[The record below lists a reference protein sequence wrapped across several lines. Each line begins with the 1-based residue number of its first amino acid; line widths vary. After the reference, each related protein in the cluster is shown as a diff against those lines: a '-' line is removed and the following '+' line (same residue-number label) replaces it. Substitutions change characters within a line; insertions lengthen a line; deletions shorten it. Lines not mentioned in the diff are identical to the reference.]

1 MKISELTTERAAD
14 VLCEVSIY
22 ALNILSDKELLA
34 SLRMQLEGTDGD
46 RTKAELIAIASEKIA
61 ELIPLLLKKHKDD
74 VFGIVAAVNGL
85 TLEQV
90 RKQKIIATANAVKEM
105 AQDKDLIDFF
115 RSCVSTEKA

>member
-90 RKQKIIATANAVKEM
+90 RQQKIIKTMSAIKEM

-115 RSCVSTEKA
+115 KSCVSTEKA

>member
-34 SLRMQLEGTDGD
+34 SLRMQLKGTDGD
-46 RTKAELIAIASEKIA
+46 STKAELIAVASEKIA
-61 ELIPLLLKKHKDD
+61 ELVPLLLKKHKDD

-90 RKQKIIATANAVKEM
+90 RQQKIIKTMNAVKEM

-115 RSCVSTEKA
+115 KSCVSTEKA

>member
-46 RTKAELIAIASEKIA
+46 STKAELIAVASEKIA
-61 ELIPLLLKKHKDD
+61 ELVPLLLKKHKDD

-90 RKQKIIATANAVKEM
+90 RQQKVIKTMTAIKEM

-115 RSCVSTEKA
+115 RSCVSPEKA

>member
-1 MKISELTTERAAD
+1 MKISELTTDRAAD

-22 ALNILSDKELLA
+22 ALNILSDKELIA
-34 SLRMQLEGTDGD
+34 SLRMQLDGTDGD
-46 RTKAELIAIASEKIA
+46 RTKAEMIAIAGEKVA

-90 RKQKIIATANAVKEM
+90 RQQKIIKTMTAIKEM

>member
-22 ALNILSDKELLA
+22 ALNILSDKKLLA
-34 SLRMQLEGTDGD
+34 SLRMQLDGTDGD
-46 RTKAELIAIASEKIA
+46 STKAELIAVASEKIA
-61 ELIPLLLKKHKDD
+61 ELVPLLLKKHKDD

-90 RKQKIIATANAVKEM
+90 RQQKIIKTMTAIKEM

>member
-46 RTKAELIAIASEKIA
+46 RTKAEMIAIASEKVA

-90 RKQKIIATANAVKEM
+90 RQQKIVKTMTAIKEM

-115 RSCVSTEKA
+115 KSCVSTEKA

>member
-34 SLRMQLEGTDGD
+34 SLRMQLDGTDGD

-115 RSCVSTEKA
+115 KSCVSTEKA